1 MSSLVIHPDVNAIDI
16 FSFVLVI
23 LVLAVVYFARF
34 CLRHSEKLTSGELAK
49 RYSHLGWVKWG
60 HPIVI
65 GVVFWPLFLWVIYGT
80 EFGDRSVVLGV
91 PIFSVLPLLEGLIA
105 LSTGVYSASTR
116 VKFLYVY
123 DIDKDLT
130 WIAWL
135 EIISAV
141 VITVV
146 SLVGFYVVA

>member
-1 MSSLVIHPDVNAIDI
+1 M
-16 FSFVLVI
+16 
-23 LVLAVVYFARF
+23 
-34 CLRHSEKLTSGELAK
+34 
-49 RYSHLGWVKWG
+49 KWG

-91 PIFSVLPLLEGLIA
+91 PIFSVSLLLEGLIA